1 MASTPKYLQV
11 LIIQSFLLANK
22 QEINIKFILNF
33 ECAIFEVNNFR
44 KETSISK
51 LWKILNLYL
60 SLKFK
65 VTVLTF
71 SQIA

>member
-33 ECAIFEVNNFR
+33 ECAIFEVTISEKINNLHF
-44 KETSISK
+44 
-51 LWKILNLYL
+51 
-60 SLKFK
+60 
-65 VTVLTF
+65 
-71 SQIA
+71 

>member
-44 KETSISK
+44 KDK
-51 LWKILNLYL
+51 
-60 SLKFK
+60 
-65 VTVLTF
+65 
-71 SQIA
+71 